1 MNQNAIS
8 HCRRVLSKFVL
19 VALIFVAV
27 GVNAGEASAATYSVT
42 PSQNYYFTLTST
54 TSVVFYT
61 SNNGSGD
68 PYLYLYDSQGTLVTS
83 DDDSQGSLN
92 SRISRTLSSGSYRLL
107 SSYLR
112 YSTYTLNS
120 TISLSTSSTTSTVAP
135 TTSTV
140 LASTLAYSVSQT
152 QNFYFS
158 LASTT
163 SVVFYTSNNGSAN
176 PELYLYDLQGTQL
189 AYDYDSQGSMNSRI
203 SIALSAGNYRLS
215 ADFYGT
221 YGSYTLNSTVS
232 LSTTM
237 PTTTTTVAPTTTT
250 TVAIAVPTVS
260 WASVPSGSVSS
271 SFTVKASATSAVTT
285 ATITKWCLTLDGG
298 ALASN
303 LSVYDS
309 SYPGVYYYGSFS
321 SSTGCWSSSYT
332 SLTSGAFT
340 INPSAMTNGS
350 HTLALVVY
358 DSRSVASVAASTTFT
373 VGITAPTVSWASVPS
388 GSVSSSF
395 TVKASATSS
404 LTISKWCVTLDGG
417 ALASNLSVYDSSY
430 PGVYYYG
437 SFSSSTG
444 CWSSSYTSLTSG
456 AFTINPSAMT
466 NGSHTLALVVYD
478 SRSVA
483 SVAASTTF
491 TVGITAPTVSWASV
505 PSGSVSS
512 SFTVKA
518 SATSGS
524 SSTTITKWCLTI
536 DGRVPTSNMSVY
548 DSSYSGIYYYGSYSS
563 STGCWSSSYTSL
575 TSGSFTIN
583 PTSLTNGLHSLALV
597 VSDSRSVSSV
607 AASTTFTVGITA
619 PTSKP
624 AAVASPQKKAAAPK
638 KKVVVTLPPKK
649 KAAAIPKVVGMTK
662 NNAVK
667 ALQAKKMKAQVKI
680 DSNCKTKLSANLE
693 TWRVVRQ
700 LNLVLF
706 ICK

>member
-163 SVVFYTSNNGSAN
+163 SGVFYTSNNGSAN

-285 ATITKWCLTLDGG
+285 ATITKWCL
-298 ALASN
+298 
-303 LSVYDS
+303 
-309 SYPGVYYYGSFS
+309 
-321 SSTGCWSSSYT
+321 
-332 SLTSGAFT
+332 
-340 INPSAMTNGS
+340 
-350 HTLALVVY
+350 
-358 DSRSVASVAASTTFT
+358 
-373 VGITAPTVSWASVPS
+373 
-388 GSVSSSF
+388 
-395 TVKASATSS
+395 
-404 LTISKWCVTLDGG
+404 TLDGG